1 MKTLPGIKNRVKEG
15 YMLELMI
22 LILTVQWFLSLFGQ
36 SAFPSMPHTGGFIYI
51 LSVLIV
57 GLILMKFIFRL

>member
-1 MKTLPGIKNRVKEG
+1 MKEG
-15 YMLELMI
+15 FMLELTI

-36 SAFPSMPHTGGFIYI
+36 SAFPSMPHTGGFIYT
-51 LSVLIV
+51 LSVLII